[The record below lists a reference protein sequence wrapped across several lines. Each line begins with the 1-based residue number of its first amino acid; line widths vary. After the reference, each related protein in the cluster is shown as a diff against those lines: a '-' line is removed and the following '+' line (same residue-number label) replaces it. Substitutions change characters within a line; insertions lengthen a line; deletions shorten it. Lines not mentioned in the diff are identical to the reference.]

1 MKIISSTVVMASQHE
16 LVEKDVEE
24 QSLRTWNNAGSNG
37 TSPGNGVEE
46 FVKKAK
52 QDSAEISEQAQ
63 ELYRIHTQ
71 AMEKVSSGQTPKIS
85 DKDKQKLLLIQA
97 MLESFTGKKVR
108 FYELEE
114 ETAQDNASVRTQNNI
129 PMGFN
134 SNASSNNLVGG
145 AGMEY
150 HSYRAHSEQEQT
162 SFQAAGMVRTADGKD
177 INFAVKMNMSR
188 QFLSEQ
194 RVDIRAGTALK
205 DPLVINFDSPSVQL
219 TNNKFQFDI
228 DSDGNQE
235 EMSFVKEGSGF
246 LAIDL
251 NNDGIVNNGKELFGP
266 GSGNGFQELAQYD
279 SDGNQWIDENDPIYE
294 NLRIWTKDDNGKDQ
308 LFALGQK
315 GIGAIYLGN
324 VNTEFA
330 IKDTALQ
337 LQGQIR
343 QTGIFLKEDGGVGT
357 VQHVDLA
364 I

>member
-46 FVKKAK
+46 FIKKAK
-52 QDSAEISEQAQ
+52 QDSVEISEQAQ
-63 ELYRIHTQ
+63 ELYRIQ
-71 AMEKVSSGQTPKIS
+71 AQTIGTVSSDQIPKVSDQ
-85 DKDKQKLLLIQA
+85 DKQKLRLIQA
-97 MLESFTGKKVR
+97 MLEYFTGKKVR
-108 FYELEE
+108 FYALEE
-114 ETAQDNASVRTQNNI
+114 ENGQDKASVRMQSNI
-129 PMGFN
+129 PMGL
-134 SNASSNNLVGG
+134 SNNTSSNNRVGG

-150 HSYRAHSEQEQT
+150 HYYHAHSEQERT
-162 SFQAAGMVRTADGKD
+162 SFQAAGMVKTADGKE
-177 INFAVKMNMSR
+177 ITFSVEMNMSR

-194 RVDIRAGTALK
+194 RVDIRAGTPLK

-279 SDGNQWIDENDPIYE
+279 SDGNQWIDENDPIYQ

-315 GIGAIYLGN
+315 GIGAIYLGS
-324 VNTEFA
+324 VNTEFS

-343 QTGIFLKEDGGVGT
+343 QTGIFLKENGGVGT